1 MVPVAQLKDV
11 PASPSLRPDIAEL
24 RSRVAQIAPQIKA
37 RAHTTEKAG
46 RVPEENIMAL
56 RNIGYFDIVKPAM
69 FGGYEHDFDV
79 LVELNIELAKSCA
92 STAWVGGLLAAHQW
106 LIAGFPEAAQ
116 RDVWADNPDAVAC
129 GSYAPAAKAIEVEG
143 GYRLTGRWSFA
154 SGCDNAQWSLC
165 AALLPSKTESG
176 QFAPAFLLVPASD
189 YVIDDTWN
197 VVGLSGTG
205 SKTLVLNDVFVPA
218 HRLLSFADTTSG
230 KTPGAALHADNPT
243 FAIPMLSN
251 IPSCLASAAVGAAAG
266 ALEDYLAVTRR
277 RITRGAVA
285 GNNNRMADFPTIQLR
300 VAEATASVDAAR
312 EVLLRDLRD
321 RAATVRDGTT
331 GLDRGS
337 HRQPPRPG
345 LFGLTGHSRHRSAEC
360 IDRRARPRSLQP
372 GAARLARRQ
381 CRRPPHQHELGR
393 RRHHVRPARARADA
407 ARTVLR
413 ANTNQH
419 QNQRGR
425 HAGQDRTRGT
435 FRYPGHADG
444 FRGLRAGYLL
454 AGIEGSSA
462 GHPGQA
468 AGGRW
473 TNTASR

>member
-1 MVPVAQLKDV
+1 MVSVAQLKDV

-46 RVPEENIMAL
+46 RVPEENIIAL

-106 LIAGFPEAAQ
+106 LIAGFSEAAQ
-116 RDVWADNPDAVAC
+116 RDVWASNPDAVAC
-129 GSYAPAAKAIEVEG
+129 GSYAPATKAIEVEGGYRLSGRWSFDAPATKAIAVDG

-176 QFAPAFLLVPASD
+176 QFAPAFLLVPAAD
-189 YVIDDTWN
+189 YLIDGTWN

-230 KTPGAALHADNPT
+230 KTPGAALYAANST

-266 ALEDYLAVTRR
+266 ALEDYLAVTSR

-285 GNNNRMADFPTIQLR
+285 GHNNRMADFPTIQLR

-321 RAATVRDGTT
+321 RAATVRDHRPVSIEDRIVSRRGQAFSVALAIRATEALNAST
-331 GLDRGS
+331 GGLGLDLSNPVQRAWRDANAVGRHIS
-337 HRQPPRPG
+337 MNWDAVGTMYGQ
-345 LFGLTGHSRHRSAEC
+345 LALGLT
-360 IDRRARPRSLQP
+360 PQ
-372 GAARLARRQ
+372 
-381 CRRPPHQHELGR
+381 
-393 RRHHVRPARARADA
+393 
-407 ARTVLR
+407 
-413 ANTNQH
+413 
-419 QNQRGR
+419 
-425 HAGQDRTRGT
+425 GQ
-435 FRYPGHADG
+435 Y
-444 FRGLRAGYLL
+444 
-454 AGIEGSSA
+454 
-462 GHPGQA
+462 
-468 AGGRW
+468 
-473 TNTASR
+473 